1 MHDFKVKK
9 EVNNINL
16 FKLIREYISKEIK
29 VLDKQ
34 LDYYNRL
41 SEEEKYHIE
50 TDKEFNK
57 LVAEYPISQ
66 EELFDMSKVL
76 CEYVLRTRNTD
87 IKKYF
92 FINDEM
98 VRLPFMLN
106 GLCYDQIN
114 MIISDLL
121 GEMNIDEK
129 GNNVLI
135 GGTEEYENKWK
146 YEIGEN
152 YGLQKAIRIIKKY
165 WKENT

>member
-1 MHDFKVKK
+1 MK
-9 EVNNINL
+9 NINL
-16 FKLIREYISKEIK
+16 FKLLGECISKEIK

-34 LDYYNRL
+34 LDCYNRL
-41 SEEEKYHIE
+41 SEEEQYHIE
-50 TDKEFNK
+50 TGKEFNK
-57 LVAEYPISQ
+57 LIEKYPISQ
-66 EELFDMSKVL
+66 VELLDIDEVI

-92 FINDEM
+92 FINDDT

-106 GLCYDQIN
+106 GLCDEQIN

-129 GNNVLI
+129 DNNVLV
-135 GGTEEYENKWK
+135 GGTEEYENKWE

-152 YGLQKAIRIIKKY
+152 HGLQKAIKIIKKY
-165 WKENT
+165 WKENI

>member
-1 MHDFKVKK
+1 MK
-9 EVNNINL
+9 NINL
-16 FKLIREYISKEIK
+16 FKLFGEYISKK
-29 VLDKQ
+29 NAVLDKQ
-34 LDYYNRL
+34 RDYYIKL

-50 TDKEFNK
+50 TGKKFNK
-57 LVAEYPISQ
+57 LIAKYPISQ
-66 EELFDMSKVL
+66 DELLDIDEVICK
-76 CEYVLRTRNTD
+76 YVLRTRNTD

-92 FINDEM
+92 FINDDM

-152 YGLQKAIRIIKKY
+152 YGLQKAIKIIKKY
-165 WKENT
+165 WKKNV